1 MSSFA
6 GWLKSIQV
14 LYVGDPHLP
23 QLGWLSA
30 AGARVIR
37 AQTSEEARAIAL
49 EDPSVVDVAV
59 LDAEWPQ
66 VGFVGVVRDLPP
78 SCTPIVI
85 SARSEVSLLDSIG
98 ALRAEY
104 VSKGATEADFIFRV
118 KNVTKLAVPSM
129 RRLAANAT
137 KLWSLP
143 RQLSRL
149 LYFNLWSY
157 SDQEIA
163 DAMGLSRHTIQEYQD
178 ELRRRT
184 GVRTKHAY
192 LRRLLE
198 YAGEEPPLTMS
209 DQTRSHVIQFRRRL
223 EGGETS

>member
-1 MSSFA
+1 MGGRRISPLGTPDPVRAGGLIRKALGGVTVSSFA

-85 SARSEVSLLDSIG
+85 SSRNEV
-98 ALRAEY
+98 
-104 VSKGATEADFIFRV
+104 
-118 KNVTKLAVPSM
+118 
-129 RRLAANAT
+129 
-137 KLWSLP
+137 
-143 RQLSRL
+143 
-149 LYFNLWSY
+149 
-157 SDQEIA
+157 
-163 DAMGLSRHTIQEYQD
+163 
-178 ELRRRT
+178 
-184 GVRTKHAY
+184 
-192 LRRLLE
+192 
-198 YAGEEPPLTMS
+198 
-209 DQTRSHVIQFRRRL
+209 
-223 EGGETS
+223 